1 MAQTTPAVPGDRLGT
16 DHQLMYR
23 SIEGRVIIPMTLKR
37 LGFHPALAGGVI
49 LTTLT
54 NVTGFLSFLGL
65 ATLILLR

>member
-1 MAQTTPAVPGDRLGT
+1 MAQTTPAVPGDLLST
-16 DHQLMYR
+16 DDQLMYR
-23 SIEGRVIIPMTLKR
+23 SIGRRVIIPMTLKR

-54 NVTGFLSFLGL
+54 NTNVTGFLGL

>member
-1 MAQTTPAVPGDRLGT
+1 
-16 DHQLMYR
+16 MYR